1 MSGKFEIPID
11 IANVSVESVEI
22 NRKGA
27 FVITVSSTE
36 QGTDC
41 HSCGR
46 QLTKS
51 CGHGR
56 AVVLRH
62 LPILGRKT

>member
-11 IANVSVESVEI
+11 IANVRVESVEI

-27 FVITVSSTE
+27 FVITVTTTE

-41 HSCGR
+41 NGTD
-46 QLTKS
+46 LT
-51 CGHGR
+51 G
-56 AVVLRH
+56 
-62 LPILGRKT
+62 